1 MLLDTWRGT
10 SRSITPGP
18 YSAFTRLFSASAH
31 RSAKTSVFAIGLST
45 GPEPIPVMRCDLSRF
60 RAYAGANCGRI
71 GPSRERF
78 LPLRVSIQPTIPAS
92 PYNGWNKSAD
102 QSLVHYRCFMEVEMR
117 TVWALSALLLT
128 VLATPA
134 SAKGCLK
141 GAVVGGAAGHYAG
154 HHGVIGA
161 AAGCLIGRHQAR
173 KRTYVEPSMRQSG
186 PGRI

>member
-1 MLLDTWRGT
+1 MARDIPLDHSGSLLSFHPLIFRICASLRQDERL
-10 SRSITPGP
+10 RHR
-18 YSAFTRLFSASAH
+18 AVHRTRAN
-31 RSAKTSVFAIGLST
+31 
-45 GPEPIPVMRCDLSRF
+45 PVMRCDLSRF
-60 RAYAGANCGRI
+60 RANCGRI

-78 LPLRVSIQPTIPAS
+78 LPLRASIQPTIPAS
-92 PYNGWNKSAD
+92 PYNGWNKSAG

-186 PGRI
+186 DGRI